1 MCYKASC
8 MQVVN
13 SRFAANSASR
23 GGAIYAEGASVTV
36 MNSQFSGNTARTTG
50 GALYCTSQ
58 SQLTIMNSTFTANM
72 AGAEPLRS

>member
-1 MCYKASC
+1 
-8 MQVVN
+8 MQVIN

-36 MNSQFSGNTARTTG
+36 MNSQFSGNIARTTG
-50 GALYCTSQ
+50 GALYCASQ